1 MTERT
6 GRGTVTERLVR
17 ESLRRRS
24 RRALD
29 ASRTSE
35 SRLEAAEAGRPPSSP
50 GSRAPRQSSVPVTA
64 PASLAVI
71 VIAVRQGLCVECA
84 LRGRRAQRAGAVR
97 MGGDLA
103 RGARVAR
110 AGCSAPLRPSHIR
123 VISESYPSHIRSRTP
138 SSVASRLSRHGDGE
152 ADRHRELRLRDTDAQ
167 AQLCPALPKQ
177 RPRAVR
183 ARARP
188 AGRTS
193 EMCVI
198 DRATNFGFYLPN
210 VSVDVA

>member
-6 GRGTVTERLVR
+6 GRETVTERFVR
-17 ESLRRRS
+17 ESLRWRS

-50 GSRAPRQSSVPVTA
+50 GSRAPRQSPAPVTA

-71 VIAVRQGLCVECA
+71 VIAVKQGLCVECA

-110 AGCSAPLRPSHIR
+110 EGCGAPMR
-123 VISESYPSHIRSRTP
+123 
-138 SSVASRLSRHGDGE
+138 
-152 ADRHRELRLRDTDAQ
+152 
-167 AQLCPALPKQ
+167 
-177 RPRAVR
+177 
-183 ARARP
+183 
-188 AGRTS
+188 
-193 EMCVI
+193 
-198 DRATNFGFYLPN
+198 
-210 VSVDVA
+210 